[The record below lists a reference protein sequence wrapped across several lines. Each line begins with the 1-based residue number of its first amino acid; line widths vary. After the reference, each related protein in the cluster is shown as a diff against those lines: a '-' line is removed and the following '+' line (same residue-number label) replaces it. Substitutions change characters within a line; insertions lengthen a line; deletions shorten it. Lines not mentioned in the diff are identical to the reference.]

1 MKNVV
6 APDTVQYLFFA
17 ANMPHG
23 VRCTLVKK
31 AFPKDFSLSWF
42 QERSGNFSFA
52 WLLFLYANLINSF
65 FWSFN

>member
-6 APDTVQYLFFA
+6 APDTVKYLFFA

-31 AFPKDFSLSWF
+31 AFPKDFSLASF
-42 QERSGNFSFA
+42 QERSWNFSFA
-52 WLLFLYANLINSF
+52 WLVFL
-65 FWSFN
+65 